1 MQKMKKNS
9 TNNAKIS
16 LKMKNK
22 NEEIKELMEENNINY
37 DDFGEINSEDD
48 LGDEN
53 VSFDS
58 LNKIEDN
65 NIDQDEKN
73 IELLCIYLKQSIALQ
88 AKNNS
93 IGNDNIFY
101 RYKNP
106 LHILSGNAIYDLNIK
121 ELIDDIMTEN
131 ELENKNDIKDD
142 VGSEKNNSLKNFIS
156 QNIKEDCI
164 LKIMFMSNNDST
176 LNSYVNNFFL
186 VKKNS
191 NENKDI
197 CNIDFEIRK
206 KQIRLFNKNISLQIF
221 NTSNKFHEN
230 LSSKIYYQFSNA
242 FFIFIEA
249 TNHNV
254 QKYIEN
260 VFVKLNIYLNEK
272 TVVIFGVNML
282 FEQDCS
288 IDGFNLREFAS
299 KKTVYIFQ

>member
-1 MQKMKKNS
+1 MRRRNRVRSYTIDAENEEEFNKQCENFLKNEEY
-9 TNNAKIS
+9 
-16 LKMKNK
+16 KNK
-22 NEEIKELMEENNINY
+22 NEEIKELIEENNINY

-121 ELIDDIMTEN
+121 ELVDDIMTEN

-176 LNSYVNNFFL
+176 LNSYVNNFFW
-186 VKKNS
+186 
-191 NENKDI
+191 
-197 CNIDFEIRK
+197 
-206 KQIRLFNKNISLQIF
+206 
-221 NTSNKFHEN
+221 
-230 LSSKIYYQFSNA
+230 
-242 FFIFIEA
+242 
-249 TNHNV
+249 
-254 QKYIEN
+254 
-260 VFVKLNIYLNEK
+260 
-272 TVVIFGVNML
+272 
-282 FEQDCS
+282 
-288 IDGFNLREFAS
+288 S
-299 KKTVYIFQ
+299 KKIVMKIKIFVV